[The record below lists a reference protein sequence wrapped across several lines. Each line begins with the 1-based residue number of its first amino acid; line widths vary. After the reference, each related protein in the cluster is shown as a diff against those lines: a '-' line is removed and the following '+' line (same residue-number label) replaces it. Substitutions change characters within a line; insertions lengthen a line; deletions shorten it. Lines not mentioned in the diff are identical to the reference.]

1 MKERTR
7 DQQVLDILK
16 ENGHTTVHTLCRTLY
31 LSEATVRRCL
41 ADLER
46 RGLIQRTHG
55 GAALPD
61 NYTHAGP
68 FRSRITQNA
77 SAKRQIAEKAA
88 ALVPGG
94 SIVFLD
100 QSSTSYY
107 LAEKLKEKSALTVVT
122 NSIEIAACLAQ
133 TDFQVLVSGGQLCA
147 DARMCLVGADAH
159 RTFQQI
165 NADFV
170 FFSTRSL
177 SADGVISDCN
187 RDEIN
192 VRSAMLQ
199 NAACRVFLCDSSKF
213 GTSSGYVQCTLADID
228 MLISEGNN
236 ARQYAERYQQL
247 KML

>member
-7 DQQVLDILK
+7 DQQVLNILK
-16 ENGHTTVHTLCRTLY
+16 ENGHTSVHTLCQTLY

-55 GAALPD
+55 GAALLE

-68 FRSRITQNA
+68 FRSRMLLNPA
-77 SAKRQIAEKAA
+77 AKRQIAEKAA
-88 ALVPGG
+88 ALVPDG

-100 QSSTSYY
+100 QSSTSYF
-107 LAEKLKEKSALTVVT
+107 LAEKLKEKTALTVVT
-122 NSIEIAACLAQ
+122 NNIEIAACLAQ
-133 TDFQVLVSGGQLCA
+133 TDFHVLVSGGQLCR

-159 RTFQQI
+159 TIFQQI

-177 SADGVISDCN
+177 SNDGVISDCN

-192 VRSAMLQ
+192 VRRAMLQ
-199 NAACRVFLCDSSKF
+199 NAACRVYLCDSSKF
-213 GTSSGYVQCTLADID
+213 GTSSGYVQCTLADVD
-228 MLISEGNN
+228 VLISEG
-236 ARQYAERYQQL
+236 AAASRYAPDLPHL
-247 KML
+247 KTM